1 MWYLCSIQS
10 HPPQA
15 IRFASPTSHS
25 QPAVR
30 VYFHGFHY
38 WLASSPWIW
47 CNARHGRSIYKNGS
61 FSSCAKTISVEETTN
76 IFLKNVVRLHAFSDD
91 VTCDRRPQFVSHFCW
106 RLFQT
111 LGTIVNL
118 SSSYHPQIDGQI
130 ERVNQILEQYLRYSL
145 RYQQDDWIDLLPL
158 VELTFNNTIH
168 GSTGV
173 TPFFSNYG
181 FNISIPGNSV
191 NPSTE
196 ERARTLANIHQD
208 VSLQLILL
216 GNRYKAQ
223 AYQHRSAA
231 PSFVV
236 GDQLWLLHRHIDTTR
251 PCGKLDYKKS
261 GPFRII
267 EHINHVIQHTRSST

>member
-1 MWYLCSIQS
+1 M
-10 HPPQA
+10 
-15 IRFASPTSHS
+15 
-25 QPAVR
+25 
-30 VYFHGFHY
+30 
-38 WLASSPWIW
+38 
-47 CNARHGRSIYKNGS
+47 
-61 FSSCAKTISVEETTN
+61 
-76 IFLKNVVRLHAFSDD
+76 
-91 VTCDRRPQFVSHFCW
+91 
-106 RLFQT
+106 
-111 LGTIVNL
+111 NL

-251 PCGKLDYKKS
+251 PCGKLDYKKLD
-261 GPFRII
+261 PVTFWLELPPHFRIHNVFHVSLLEPHHPSTILGRYSPPPPPI
-267 EHINHVIQHTRSST
+267 ELSIGEEYEVDQILDYRWHRQQL